1 MLTSK
6 EGEEMKNLTFDELIE
21 SLTPSKR
28 KLVLS
33 AIELYKRQ
41 KSANVQKILSSKD
54 ANNVLNPLLTD
65 LKHEEF
71 WVLYMNTSN
80 KIIKSV
86 RISSGAINQT
96 CADIRLILKN
106 GLLYGATGI
115 ILGHNHPSGTIR
127 PSEADNTMTGR
138 IAEGAKSIDIKVLDH
153 IIVAGNE
160 YYSYADE
167 GKL

>member
-1 MLTSK
+1 
-6 EGEEMKNLTFDELIE
+6 
-21 SLTPSKR
+21 
-28 KLVLS
+28 
-33 AIELYKRQ
+33 
-41 KSANVQKILSSKD
+41 
-54 ANNVLNPLLTD
+54 
-65 LKHEEF
+65 
-71 WVLYMNTSN
+71 MNTSN

-127 PSEADNTMTGR
+127 PSEADNTMKGR
-138 IAEGAKSIDIKVLDH
+138 IAEGAKSIDIKVHDH